1 MPRSAR
7 QIKILELIGRH
18 DLETQDELAGALV
31 KAGFPVTQA
40 TISRDIKELGLV
52 KISVPDGRQKY
63 ARDYTDTS
71 VSGKVVALFRQAAVS
86 IDYALNTV
94 VIKTLS
100 GSANSA
106 GLMVDRIENPQVLG
120 CVAGDDT
127 VLVITKSEAAA
138 KKMVE
143 TLNKI
148 IYS

>member
-1 MPRSAR
+1 VPRSAR